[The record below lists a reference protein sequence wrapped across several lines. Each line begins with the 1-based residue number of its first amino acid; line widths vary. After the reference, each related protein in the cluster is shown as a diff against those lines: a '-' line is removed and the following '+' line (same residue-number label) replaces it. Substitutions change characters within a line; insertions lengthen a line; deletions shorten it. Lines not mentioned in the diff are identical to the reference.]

1 MLRREK
7 RDVCGSNIKT
17 YPVL

>member
-1 MLRREK
+1 MLHREK
-7 RDVCGSNIKT
+7 WDVCGSNIKT

>member
-7 RDVCGSNIKT
+7 WDVCGSNIKT